1 MAPFSP
7 MQVQIPCMTL
17 TIRIHD
23 PLHPQDRQEPA
34 FAACQDPVEFSRVE
48 QQQPTH
54 TVKQQRVAAFF
65 ATGRNLGGGPAY
77 SLAAANSRTSSMR
90 SLRGSSI
97 KAEVCQPESDDDEGS
112 LLSGQ
117 GSASAAGTAN
127 GAGGGGGGGGRDQQP
142 LFLRKTYQMLETC
155 PQGIACWSEGG
166 DSFMIKDPDRFAA
179 EVIPQYFSHNNFSS
193 FVRQLNFYGFRKVKQ
208 DVRIPVSQVSPR
220 LSVFCPHTLAH
231 KLPWPRCPLPAR
243 CAG

>member
-1 MAPFSP
+1 
-7 MQVQIPCMTL
+7 
-17 TIRIHD
+17 
-23 PLHPQDRQEPA
+23 
-34 FAACQDPVEFSRVE
+34 
-48 QQQPTH
+48 
-54 TVKQQRVAAFF
+54 
-65 ATGRNLGGGPAY
+65 
-77 SLAAANSRTSSMR
+77 MR

-127 GAGGGGGGGGRDQQP
+127 GAGGSGGGGRDQQP

-166 DSFMIKDPDRFAA
+166 DSFMIKDPDRFAS

-208 DVRIPVSQVSPR
+208 DVRIPVSQVSVSVISVPTRWLISRLGPYSPTTHPPR
-220 LSVFCPHTLAH
+220 V
-231 KLPWPRCPLPAR
+231 LPSNRRVSDGPLR
-243 CAG
+243 D